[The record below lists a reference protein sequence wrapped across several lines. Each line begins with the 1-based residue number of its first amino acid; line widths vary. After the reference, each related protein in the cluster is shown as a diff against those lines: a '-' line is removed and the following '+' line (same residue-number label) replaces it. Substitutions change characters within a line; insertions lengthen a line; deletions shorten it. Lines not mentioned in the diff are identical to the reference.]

1 MTLSP
6 LLQRY
11 DHVLLDLDGCV
22 RIGREPTAGA
32 VEALDALRAHGKRV
46 QFVTNDSALTPED
59 LVRAL
64 WSMGMRAALEE
75 VVTVGAAIQFV
86 LAERADWRTAFVIGP
101 EAIWRHVRDAGVRIV
116 NAPGARPHDGP
127 PDVVVVT
134 GCRTLSFEDLKGA
147 TQAVLGGADLL
158 SGGRDRTFP
167 MPDGPWPGTGAVTA
181 AIEWATEREAE
192 VVGKPDPRI
201 FAAAL
206 DRLGP
211 GRALMIGD
219 RLDSDLAGAH
229 AAGIDAAIVLTGV
242 TTREAAVAAADPAP
256 VAIGDT
262 LAALVLA

>member
-1 MTLSP
+1 MLSP

-22 RIGREPTAGA
+22 RIGREPTARA
-32 VEALDALRAHGKRV
+32 TEAIDALRAAGKGIA
-46 QFVTNDSALTPED
+46 FVTNDSALTPEE

-64 WSMGMRAALEE
+64 WSMGMRASLEE

-86 LAERADWRTAFVIGP
+86 LASRADWRTAFVIGP
-101 EAIWRHVRDAGVRIV
+101 EAIWRHVQDAGVKIV
-116 NAPGARPHDGP
+116 NGIDLPRPA
-127 PDVVVVT
+127 DVVVVT

-147 TQAVLGGADLL
+147 TQAVLAGADLL

-167 MPDGPWPGTGAVTA
+167 MPDGPWPGTGAVVA

-192 VVGKPDPRI
+192 VVGKPDPGI
-201 FAAAL
+201 FRTAL

-229 AAGIDAAIVLTGV
+229 AAGIDGAIVLTGV
-242 TTREAAVAAADPAP
+242 TTREQAGAASDPRP

-262 LAALVLA
+262 LADLVLA